1 MTGLIVADAGP
12 LIGLARARALNLLE
26 LLYRDVLIPPAV
38 EAELQLDSSLPGAAA
53 LNAAVAAGWLRV
65 ADVPSTSNVAALEKL
80 LDLGEAQ
87 AISLAEDRSL
97 RLLIDE
103 RQGRRVAARR
113 GVVVIG
119 TGAVLLAAKAAGYL
133 VATGPV
139 LDELERQGYRLSA
152 ALRARLQRLA
162 GEA

>member
-1 MTGLIVADAGP
+1 LS
-12 LIGLARARALNLLE
+12 E
-26 LLYRDVLIPPAV
+26 
-38 EAELQLDSSLPGAAA
+38 
-53 LNAAVAAGWLRV
+53 AVAAGWLRV
-65 ADVPSTSNVAALEKL
+65 ADIPSNRSVAALEKL

-87 AISLAEDRSL
+87 AISVAEDRGL

-103 RQGRRVAARR
+103 RLGRRVAARR

-119 TGAVLLAAKAAGYL
+119 TGAVLLAAKAAGHL

-152 ALRARLQRLA
+152 ALRLRLQRLA